1 LLDWWDSRRH
11 RIPEKTSMTSD
22 VDQKLAAYD
31 SEAKHMPIVMT

>member
-1 LLDWWDSRRH
+1 
-11 RIPEKTSMTSD
+11 MTSD